1 MKHASSVMNKIGR
14 IFNIVELVLT
24 AILVVLGAI
33 LLPIAIIA
41 AAADKEAAVGV
52 AGAVGYLVWG
62 LVLLALSIVTLVLA
76 KKANAALANGR
87 TDNGPHILLIVG
99 GAISGNVFYV
109 LAGIFG
115 LVGEHTGNNE
125 EAK

>member
-14 IFNIVELVLT
+14 VFNIVELVLT
-24 AILVVLGAI
+24 AILVVLGVLFMI
-33 LLPIAIIA
+33 LVSVMGDKAPVESIA
-41 AAADKEAAVGV
+41 AAVV
-52 AGAVGYLVWG
+52 YLVWG

-87 TDNGPHILLIVG
+87 TDNVPHILLIVG

-115 LVGEHTGNNE
+115 LVGENTGNNE